1 MTNRCWVGRW
11 ATALALIAG
20 VAGAAH
26 AEQGAESAPVDYAA
40 DVVVERATIDR
51 ENRVVERMP
60 TVRYRLI
67 QRMAAAGLQTE
78 VRFRGTPPFPGRGP
92 LQDPSAGFRVV
103 MSEAEGIQV
112 FGPDGQRI
120 AQNSAPAG
128 PAPASPHESG
138 LVAPRSLAE
147 RRAALA
153 AAFGPAAGRVRTRQ
167 RFLRRTGEEVAE
179 VLVDPTSSLPV
190 EVNTVRGGKLLA
202 RSLFTY
208 RTLPDGRVVRA
219 SQRDETA
226 ADSDDS
232 SGRRSVTLTTYQ
244 PVAGGEQ

>member
-1 MTNRCWVGRW
+1 MML
-11 ATALALIAG
+11 ALTALS
-20 VAGAAH
+20 AGAANAGQAPEPAH
-26 AEQGAESAPVDYAA
+26 ADYAA

-60 TVRYRLI
+60 TVRYRLT

-120 AQNSAPAG
+120 AQNSAPTG

-153 AAFGPAAGRVRTRQ
+153 SAFGRSVGRVRSRQ
-167 RFLRRTGEEVAE
+167 RFLQRTGEAVAE
-179 VLVDPTSSLPV
+179 VLVDATLSLPV
-190 EVNTVRGGKLLA
+190 EVNTMRGGKLLS
-202 RSLFTY
+202 RSMFTY
-208 RTLPDGRVVRA
+208 RTLPDGRVMRA
-219 SQRDETA
+219 SQRDEA
-226 ADSDDS
+226 ANDPDDTN
-232 SGRRSVTLTTYQ
+232 GLRSVTLTTYQ
-244 PVAGGEQ
+244 PVAGGGQ